1 MAAIRVPRPEA
12 DLRPRLV
19 QRAFLTLRDFFV
31 EGDELLPPRLRR
43 PAQGFSP
50 AARRLRDSVIRSV
63 RAATFSRLRDSSD
76 RTAAPRGIRPGG
88 DTVEINRRV
97 APDPHA
103 GQSAAPTEAATSS
116 SKRSPQS
123 SHSNS

>member
-1 MAAIRVPRPEA
+1 
-12 DLRPRLV
+12 
-19 QRAFLTLRDFFV
+19 
-31 EGDELLPPRLRR
+31 
-43 PAQGFSP
+43 
-50 AARRLRDSVIRSV
+50 LRDSVIRSV

-76 RTAAPRGIRPGG
+76 RTPAPRGIRPGG
-88 DTVEINRRV
+88 DTVEISRRV
-97 APDPHA
+97 AADPQA